1 MNENITSRENCSE
14 VIAWLRGADATP
26 DPVMEDRFIDV
37 LTAMVRQRMEDE
49 EEQKRMQ
56 TAQERKQRRAELAK
70 NHPLSLRH
78 MVDEMR
84 KEGEI
89 DCTYEELM
97 GIAPKQEMQP
107 AVQTEGL
114 PSESV
119 EEKRSEI
126 DSFTIGR
133 IIKYMGTSEAHPL
146 NMSQIQIILY
156 ISYGVWLASTG
167 ERLTSEHP
175 KVWQFGPVFPRAY
188 NKLRK
193 DVESGQAEYEAMKRD
208 NPTMVDFLDSQFHR
222 FGWMTASAAS
232 APHVAAG
239 TPWARTR
246 KRNPDKWGVAME
258 DSEVAEWFAAR
269 M

>member
-1 MNENITSRENCSE
+1 MNENIASRESCRE
-14 VIAWLRGADATP
+14 VIAWLRGTEVTP

-78 MVDEMR
+78 IVDEMR
-84 KEGEI
+84 EEGEI

-97 GIAPKQEMQP
+97 GIAPKSVQQPESEP
-107 AVQTEGL
+107 AVKPE
-114 PSESV
+114 PMEKAHSEM
-119 EEKRSEI
+119 
-126 DSFTIGR
+126 DSFTLGR
-133 IIKYMGTSEAHPL
+133 AIRYMGTSEAHPL

-167 ERLTSEHP
+167 ERLTAEHP
-175 KVWQFGPVFPRAY
+175 QVWQFGPVFPRAY

-193 DVESGQAEYEAMKRD
+193 DAESGQAEYELLKSS
-208 NPTMVDFLDSQFHR
+208 NPALVDFLDSQFRR

-232 APHVAAG
+232 APHVGNG
-239 TPWARTR
+239 TPWAKCR
-246 KRNPDKWGVAME
+246 KRNPEKWGTIME
-258 DSEVAEWFAAR
+258 DDEIASWFSQR